1 MPSSKQARTANLILL
16 CYVQET
22 RYRQRYLD
30 GIVNHE
36 TVRRIFTTRAKV
48 IQKIRR
54 FFDERDFMEVLC
66 PFPQSRAFKLFPGA
80 AVAMTPLVSFPPLR
94 Q

>member
-1 MPSSKQARTANLILL
+1 MLTTLSATPVHDCQSARS
-16 CYVQET
+16 VQET

-30 GIVNHE
+30 GIVNHDFL
-36 TVRRIFTTRAKV
+36 RRVFTTRARV

-66 PFPQSRAFKLFPGA
+66 
-80 AVAMTPLVSFPPLR
+80 
-94 Q
+94 